1 MEIAAPQT
9 RIAAPQMEIGA
20 PQTRIAAPQMEFG
33 APETRIGA
41 PQMEFGAPFSKTA
54 LYEDGM
60 QKITSLSSK
69 RGQNVDEM

>member
-1 MEIAAPQT
+1 MET
-9 RIAAPQMEIGA
+9 GA
-20 PQTRIAAPQMEFG
+20 PQTRKTAPQME
-33 APETRIGA
+33 TGA